1 MEKKTKAIALF
12 LVVIIFL
19 VVPIIP
25 INEIYHVTETYNRKL
40 RYAVVSAKCKDEIE
54 FPGLECAYVS
64 EIILQNVDEHAG
76 TFTVTHEYED
86 TTGHWDYRE
95 WTKTTSQYLEPGEN
109 GTFRIEFPHN

>member
-1 MEKKTKAIALF
+1 MFI
-12 LVVIIFL
+12 
-19 VVPIIP
+19 PIIP
-25 INEIYHVTETYNRKL
+25 IDETYDTIETSNRSLK
-40 RYAVVSAKCKDEIE
+40 YKVISAKTKDEIE
-54 FPGLECAYVS
+54 FPRLETAYIS
-64 EIILQNVDEHAG
+64 EVILKNIDERGG